1 MSCLRTNVHIR
12 VIFIFPHENRY
23 FYKFWFEILKNDAH
37 NGDWKKYLVTEHP
50 RFGHKIT
57 IGCLIAKLN
66 SKKYIQA
73 EGNFH
78 PSKLHWVTNP
88 DDTLHLHMDT
98 SWVSC
103 HDALTKAKSL
113 NKGTLSETRPST
125 LETCRQLWPHE
136 DHWEMPN
143 PFIGNDDPYYD
154 NHDLDVDEWFQ
165 GRDG

>member
-1 MSCLRTNVHIR
+1 
-12 VIFIFPHENRY
+12 
-23 FYKFWFEILKNDAH
+23 
-37 NGDWKKYLVTEHP
+37 
-50 RFGHKIT
+50 
-57 IGCLIAKLN
+57 
-66 SKKYIQA
+66 
-73 EGNFH
+73 
-78 PSKLHWVTNP
+78 
-88 DDTLHLHMDT
+88 MDT

-136 DHWEMPN
+136 NHWEMLN

-154 NHDLDVDEWFQ
+154 NHDPDIDEEWFQ